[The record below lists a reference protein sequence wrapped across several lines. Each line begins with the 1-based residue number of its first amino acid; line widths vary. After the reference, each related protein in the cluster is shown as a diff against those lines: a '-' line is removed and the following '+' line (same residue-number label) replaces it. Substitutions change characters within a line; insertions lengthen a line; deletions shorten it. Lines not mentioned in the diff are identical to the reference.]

1 MLLRIFKNHPIWSH
15 WKCQS
20 ELERDREWVNKVAPN
35 LFFCCSKQKNDDS
48 RRTLFEEICYNEGVD
63 KNAVPKD
70 HDGDNLKAIFPRIEI
85 LRLNLT
91 HHK

>member
-1 MLLRIFKNHPIWSH
+1 M
-15 WKCQS
+15 
-20 ELERDREWVNKVAPN
+20 
-35 LFFCCSKQKNDDS
+35 
-48 RRTLFEEICYNEGVD
+48 CYNEGVD